1 MIVLDPNGEKLNLM
15 PLNVG
20 PSHPATHGCLRF
32 MAAMDGETIVA
43 SVEEIGYLHR
53 GFEKMVERGTWQQV
67 VPYTDRL
74 NYCSAIMNNIA
85 FCRAVENMFQVEIP
99 ERCKVLRVI
108 VNELSRINDHF
119 VCVAAA
125 FQDLGGTTPFM
136 YAFNPREEIMCIWEK
151 LTGARLTNSFAR
163 IGGLSRDSYAGFEQ
177 DVLAALNSTEKALK
191 DLHACLDRNRI
202 FLDRTVGI
210 GKISAEKAISYGWT
224 GPCLRAS
231 GVASDLRKDEPYYDY
246 ETYDWEVV
254 VGTQGDCN
262 DRLQVRLAEI
272 EESVKIVRQ
281 ALKRLTPGPVDLVDP
296 RIRVPSH
303 KLAYQDMEG
312 LIGRFKS
319 VYEGIRVPEGEYYC
333 GSECANGEL
342 GFTIISDGSG
352 HPYRIKVRRSLL
364 HSMNS
369 SKAVSWL
376 TPWPCFRVS
385 TLLLENLT
393 DERTYYWRCPIC
405 LEQSF
410 EVRPSGAA
418 D

>member
-1 MIVLDPNGEKLNLM
+1 MIVLDKNGEKLNLM

-85 FCRAVENMFQVEIP
+85 YCRAVETMFGIELP
-99 ERCKVLRVI
+99 ERTKVLRVI

-163 IGGLSRDSYAGFEQ
+163 IGGLYRDSYDGFEK
-177 DVLAALNSTEKALK
+177 DVLAALDSTEKALK

-281 ALKRLTPGPVDLVDP
+281 ALKRLAPGPVDIVDP
-296 RIRVPSH
+296 RIRVPAH

-319 VYEGIRVPEGEYYC
+319 VYEGIRVPEGEYYS

-352 HPYRIKVRRSLL
+352 HPYRIKVRPPCLTQFAAFHDL
-364 HSMNS
+364 VEGGQLADSM
-369 SKAVSWL
+369 AVL
-376 TPWPCFRVS
+376 
-385 TLLLENLT
+385 
-393 DERTYYWRCPIC
+393 
-405 LEQSF
+405 
-410 EVRPSGAA
+410 SGLNIIAGEL
-418 D
+418 DR

>member
-85 FCRAVENMFQVEIP
+85 YCRAVENMFGVEIP
-99 ERCKVLRVI
+99 ERTKVLRVI

-151 LTGARLTNSFAR
+151 LTGARLTNSYAR
-163 IGGLSRDSYAGFEQ
+163 IGGLYRDSYDGFEN
-177 DVLAALNSTEKALK
+177 DVLAALDSTEKALK

-224 GPCLRAS
+224 GPCLRAC

-281 ALKRLTPGPVDLVDP
+281 ALKRLAPGPVDIVDP
-296 RIRVPSH
+296 RIRVPAH

-342 GFTIISDGSG
+342 GFTIVSDGSG
-352 HPYRIKVRRSLL
+352 HPYRIKVRPPCLTQFAAFHEL
-364 HSMNS
+364 VEGGQLADSM
-369 SKAVSWL
+369 AVL
-376 TPWPCFRVS
+376 
-385 TLLLENLT
+385 
-393 DERTYYWRCPIC
+393 
-405 LEQSF
+405 
-410 EVRPSGAA
+410 SGLNIIAGEL
-418 D
+418 DR

>member
-1 MIVLDPNGEKLNLM
+1 MIVLDKNGEKLNLM

-85 FCRAVENMFQVEIP
+85 YCRAVENMFGVELP
-99 ERCKVLRVI
+99 ERTKVLRVI

-151 LTGARLTNSFAR
+151 LTGARLTNSYAR
-163 IGGLSRDSYAGFEQ
+163 IGGLYRDSYEGFEA
-177 DVLAALNSTEKALK
+177 DVLAALDSTEKALK

-281 ALKRLTPGPVDLVDP
+281 ALLRLTPGPVDIVDP
-296 RIRVPSH
+296 RIRVPAH

-342 GFTIISDGSG
+342 GFTIVSDGSG
-352 HPYRIKVRRSLL
+352 HPYRIKVRPPCLTQFAAFHDL
-364 HSMNS
+364 VEGGQLADSM
-369 SKAVSWL
+369 AVL
-376 TPWPCFRVS
+376 
-385 TLLLENLT
+385 
-393 DERTYYWRCPIC
+393 
-405 LEQSF
+405 
-410 EVRPSGAA
+410 SGLNIIAGEL
-418 D
+418 DR

>member
-202 FLDRTVGI
+202 FLDRTVGV

-281 ALKRLTPGPVDLVDP
+281 ALKRLAPGPVDIVDP
-296 RIRVPSH
+296 RIRVPAH

-319 VYEGIRVPEGEYYC
+319 VYEGVRVPEGEYYC

-342 GFTIISDGSG
+342 GFTIVSDGSG
-352 HPYRIKVRRSLL
+352 HPYRIKVRPPCLTQFAAFHELVEGGLL
-364 HSMNS
+364 ADSM
-369 SKAVSWL
+369 AVL
-376 TPWPCFRVS
+376 
-385 TLLLENLT
+385 
-393 DERTYYWRCPIC
+393 
-405 LEQSF
+405 
-410 EVRPSGAA
+410 SGLNIIAGEL
-418 D
+418 DR

>member
-32 MAAMDGETIVA
+32 LAAMDGETIVA

-85 FCRAVENMFQVEIP
+85 YVRAVETMFGVELP

-119 VCVAAA
+119 VCIAAA

-163 IGGLSRDSYAGFEQ
+163 IGGLYRDSYDGFEN
-177 DVLAALNSTEKALK
+177 DVLAALDSTEKALK

-281 ALKRLTPGPVDLVDP
+281 ALKRLAPGPVDIVDP
-296 RIRVPSH
+296 RIRVPAH

-342 GFTIISDGSG
+342 GFTIVSDGSG
-352 HPYRIKVRRSLL
+352 HPYRIKVRPPCLTQFAAFHEL
-364 HSMNS
+364 VEGGQLADSM
-369 SKAVSWL
+369 AVL
-376 TPWPCFRVS
+376 
-385 TLLLENLT
+385 
-393 DERTYYWRCPIC
+393 
-405 LEQSF
+405 
-410 EVRPSGAA
+410 SGLNIIAGEL
-418 D
+418 DR

>member
-1 MIVLDPNGEKLNLM
+1 MIVLDKNGEKLNLM

-85 FCRAVENMFQVEIP
+85 YCRAVENMFGVELP
-99 ERCKVLRVI
+99 ERTKVLRVI

-163 IGGLSRDSYAGFEQ
+163 IGGLYRDSYEGFEQ
-177 DVLAALNSTEKALK
+177 DVLAALDSTEKALK

-210 GKISAEKAISYGWT
+210 GKISAERAISYGWT

-281 ALKRLTPGPVDLVDP
+281 ALKRLTPGPVDIVDP
-296 RIRVPSH
+296 RIRVPAH

-342 GFTIISDGSG
+342 GFTIVSDGSG
-352 HPYRIKVRRSLL
+352 HPYRIKVRPPCLTQFAAFHEL
-364 HSMNS
+364 VEGGQLADSM
-369 SKAVSWL
+369 AVL
-376 TPWPCFRVS
+376 
-385 TLLLENLT
+385 
-393 DERTYYWRCPIC
+393 
-405 LEQSF
+405 
-410 EVRPSGAA
+410 SGLNIIAGEL
-418 D
+418 DR

>member
-67 VPYTDRL
+67 LPYTDRL

-85 FCRAVENMFQVEIP
+85 FCRAVENMFGVELP

-151 LTGARLTNSFAR
+151 LTGARLTNSYAR
-163 IGGLSRDSYAGFEQ
+163 IGGLYRDSYEGFEA
-177 DVLAALNSTEKALK
+177 DVLSALDSTEKALK

-281 ALKRLTPGPVDLVDP
+281 ALKRLAPGPVDIVDP
-296 RIRVPSH
+296 RIRVPAH

-342 GFTIISDGSG
+342 GFTIVSDGSG
-352 HPYRIKVRRSLL
+352 HPYRIKVRPPCLTQFAAFHDL
-364 HSMNS
+364 VEGGQLADSM
-369 SKAVSWL
+369 AVL
-376 TPWPCFRVS
+376 
-385 TLLLENLT
+385 
-393 DERTYYWRCPIC
+393 
-405 LEQSF
+405 
-410 EVRPSGAA
+410 SGLNIIAGEL
-418 D
+418 DR